1 MLKKLFIFAV
11 TVFLFCGC
19 STTLIQDV
27 QKADVLTEKHKKNA
41 EKMTQIIGNKQNVTL
56 LLSVSEL
63 HSAMN
68 DPEKFAD
75 EIKMLG
81 FSGVGIP
88 IVSAASADLVQSE
101 GKALYDFV
109 MLLYSKSLRTVYLLN
124 ENIYINHHRGSEFVF
139 GNENPYHDILLTLKK
154 FWQNL
159 PESAEMPTVV
169 VEIGMNRWNGSNP
182 DRPAALVHVW
192 RQQNYG
198 RGKANELM
206 FEKSMKNFTDCRKY
220 LDLEQLILVADEE
233 VVLAGEKGLLTNA
246 NTAALLQKADALGI
260 NFADISADNS
270 SKFGFLSKS
279 KEQRAVFAVLAPHG
293 GKNFSD
299 WLADFMKINEFVRKN
314 SVCAGVWVRD
324 WKKLKTVW
332 RNEK

>member
-1 MLKKLFIFAV
+1 MLKNLFIFAV
-11 TVFLFCGC
+11 TVFLLCGC
-19 STTLIQDV
+19 STALIQDV
-27 QKADVLTEKHKKNA
+27 QKSDVLTEKHKKNA
-41 EKMTQIIGNKQNVTL
+41 EKMTQIIGNKQDVTL

-88 IVSAASADLVQSE
+88 IVSADHADLEQSE
-101 GKALYDFV
+101 GKSLYEFV
-109 MLLYSKSLRTVYLLN
+109 MFLYSKSLRTVYLLN
-124 ENIYINHHRGSEFVF
+124 ENIYINSRRGSEFVF
-139 GNENPYHDILLTLKK
+139 GNGNPYHDILLKLKM

-159 PESAEMPTVV
+159 PDSAEMPTVV
-169 VEIGMNRWNGSNP
+169 VEIGMNRWDGSNL
-182 DRPAALVHVW
+182 DRPAGLVHVW
-192 RQQNYG
+192 REQNYG

-206 FEKSMKNFTDCRKY
+206 FEKSMKYFTDCRKY

-233 VVLAGEKGLLTNA
+233 VVLAGEKTVLANA

-260 NFADISADNS
+260 NFADVSADSS
-270 SKFGFLSKS
+270 SKFSFLSKF
-279 KEQRAVFAVLAPHG
+279 KEQRAVFLILAPQG
-293 GKNFSD
+293 GESFSD
-299 WLADFMKINEFVRKN
+299 WLADFTKINEFVRKN